1 MLPCVESKLVG
12 LLYQR
17 DLTSFVYVVPSYN
30 AKVYRPTN
38 IWDFGGGRV
47 ILEFSHI
54 FYAFLGVLTVTDIFV
69 R

>member
-1 MLPCVESKLVG
+1 MQKFIG
-12 LLYQR
+12 LQIFGVL
-17 DLTSFVYVVPSYN
+17 
-30 AKVYRPTN
+30 
-38 IWDFGGGRV
+38 DFGGGRV